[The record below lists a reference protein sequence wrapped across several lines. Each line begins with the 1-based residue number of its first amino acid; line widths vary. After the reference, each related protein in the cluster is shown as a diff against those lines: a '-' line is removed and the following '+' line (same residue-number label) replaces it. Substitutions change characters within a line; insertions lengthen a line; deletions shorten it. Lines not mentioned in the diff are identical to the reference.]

1 MQAIVTAIDDPY
13 RDAIENIWGELKA
26 VFGLKGVAGSTQ
38 PHLTYQTAE
47 GYDATLDAR
56 LRDIA
61 GSTPPFEIETHGIGV
76 FRGKET
82 VLYLHLT
89 ESAQLSDLHARLWD
103 ATGSAATNVTSVYAP
118 ATWAPHLTIAVGEMP
133 ADQLESVL
141 RFLDARPRAWRIPVT
156 NICVIPDSTAG
167 SQWRRFDLGHA

>member
-1 MQAIVTAIDDPY
+1 MQAIVTAIDDPD

-47 GYDATLDAR
+47 RYDATLDAA
-56 LRDIA
+56 LRDVA
-61 GSTPPFEIETHGIGV
+61 ESTTRFEIETHGIGV
-76 FRGKET
+76 FRGQET

-89 ESAQLSDLHARLWD
+89 ESAQLSDVHARLWD
-103 ATGSAATNVTSVYAP
+103 ATRSAATNVTNVYAP
-118 ATWAPHLTIAVGEMP
+118 PTWAPHLTIAAGEVP
-133 ADQLESVL
+133 ADQLEQIL
-141 RFLDARPRAWRIPVT
+141 RFLDTRPSAWRIPVT

-167 SQWRRFDLGHA
+167 REWRRFELGHA